1 MKIIL
6 ITNLITFCVTVV
18 ATLYA
23 KYANKRIR
31 RHLRRKSQ
39 EHKNEHVGVK
49 TVSVSRKNTS
59 NLQTPVSSKTHEEKP
74 VNTDSN
80 RQPLNN
86 EIQTTQRP
94 LSRNNNKERGKSKK
108 TGGNQKKCKAEAEAR
123 RRRNFNPKTSKP
135 SNVIYKE
142 LAVSEGRLVACS
154 IGQTPY
160 YRSWKYEGRFFYE
173 FFCDKTKAAK
183 AVNNHSVI
191 IDPFC
196 QKSSDSVSIE
206 EYKRMTTVE
215 FGEIDSYNSIISKS
229 IILFE

>member
-39 EHKNEHVGVK
+39 EHKNEHIGVK

-108 TGGNQKKCKAEAEAR
+108 TGGNQKNVKQRQKQEEEGISIPKLPSLQTSST
-123 RRRNFNPKTSKP
+123 RNLL
-135 SNVIYKE
+135 Y
-142 LAVSEGRLVACS
+142 
-154 IGQTPY
+154 
-160 YRSWKYEGRFFYE
+160 
-173 FFCDKTKAAK
+173 
-183 AVNNHSVI
+183 
-191 IDPFC
+191 
-196 QKSSDSVSIE
+196 QKV
-206 EYKRMTTVE
+206 V
-215 FGEIDSYNSIISKS
+215 
-229 IILFE
+229 